1 MNVPLKNNLPV
12 TEIVVCTTCR
22 ETGASRDLPAD
33 GLALFEAVQD
43 ALLISEGETS
53 SGLGLRVREQACMS
67 GCSRACTVA
76 FQAAGKHT
84 YVIGDLLADEQTAAD
99 VLLCARLHQAHPDGT
114 MAWGDRPERL
124 RKGILAKVPPAFAA
138 PARA

>member
-1 MNVPLKNNLPV
+1 MNLPLNNLPV

-22 ETGASRDLPAD
+22 ESGASRDLPAD
-33 GLALFEAVQD
+33 GLALFEAVQE
-43 ALLISEGETS
+43 ALLISES
-53 SGLGLRVREQACMS
+53 DAPNGLGLRVREQACMS

-84 YVIGDLLADEQTAAD
+84 YVIGDLLADAETAAD
-99 VLLCARLHQAHPDGT
+99 VLICARLHHGHPDGT

-124 RKGILAKVPPAFAA
+124 RRGILAKVPPAFES
-138 PARA
+138 PAQA